1 MELRL
6 DAVRDL
12 SAPSMRESLRFR
24 ANSMCGQT
32 KFCAV
37 PRIWNGDVDS
47 RRGGDVAGCPGGAIL
62 ISQLGQHGVFG
73 LREIV
78 NRVEPEE
85 FQESIGRPVFVQF
98 GRVVFFHAQ

>member
-1 MELRL
+1 MQ
-6 DAVRDL
+6 
-12 SAPSMRESLRFR
+12 SATFR
-24 ANSMCGQT
+24 RPACENRYASVQTECVARQNS
-32 KFCAV
+32 V
-37 PRIWNGDVDS
+37 PCRGYGMATVDS